1 MCMVYTDVVQIFL
14 KCYFNQEQI
23 KNVCF
28 SSKHIQFNLEIIWQ
42 GKNNIN
48 EITFFFTREEYHWI

>member
-1 MCMVYTDVVQIFL
+1 MCMVYKNVVQIFL

-28 SSKHIQFNLEIIWQ
+28 SSKHIQFNLEIWQ